1 MQEVERRQLLQ
12 WLLSPAHNKRNE
24 VVLLYQELAEAVHL
38 LKVFPS
44 PERLH
49 KRIFS
54 GAPYNAQ
61 QLRQVC
67 HYLLRA
73 IENWLV
79 FRQTPSDE
87 NLLLLRA
94 YRERQLGRLFE
105 QTYRRLLS
113 KIEQQTHRNPE
124 YYFQRW
130 QLARERYAWDSAR
143 GRTAKLNL
151 EEQERYLQI
160 ATLGMKL
167 RQACLSK
174 AEQQISNQTIEIPM
188 LAEIVDHAKL
198 EAFEAIPM
206 IKIYTLAL
214 RLYEPQMQESEFQTF
229 THLLDENAAIFPKE
243 ETRDLLLLGINYSI
257 KRINSGQQQYLRSC
271 LTLFQSGLANELLL
285 EQGRLDALTY
295 NNIAGIAI
303 RLGELEWAIDFLDA
317 YRLKLD
323 PRSRAAV
330 YALNK
335 ARIAYERKTYDE
347 ALEFLSSIKDRD
359 FIHQM
364 SARILQLKVYLDT
377 TEIDSA
383 LNHIRNTR
391 TFLKRQ
397 KNKGYHAKNYDNILQ
412 LAEGW
417 CKLPPYDM
425 AKQQQWLELVE
436 QTTPLTER
444 RWLLQLINS

>member
-12 WLLSPAHNKRNE
+12 WLLSPAHNKREE
-24 VVLLYQELAEAVHL
+24 VVVLYQELIEAIHI

-44 PERLH
+44 PERLY
-49 KRIFS
+49 KKVFPE
-54 GAPYNAQ
+54 APYNAQ
-61 QLRQVC
+61 RLRQHC

-73 IENWLV
+73 IESWLV
-79 FRQTPSDE
+79 FQQSSAEDDMA
-87 NLLLLRA
+87 LLRT

-105 QTYRRLLS
+105 QTYRRLQA
-113 KIEQQTHRNPE
+113 KTERQAYRNPE

-143 GRTAKLNL
+143 GRTAELKL
-151 EEQERYLQI
+151 EEQEQYLQI
-160 ATLGMKL
+160 ATMGMKL

-174 AEQQISNQTIEIPM
+174 AEQQISNQEVQIPM
-188 LAEIVDHAKL
+188 LAEIVEHASS
-198 EAFEAIPM
+198 EAYEGVPM

-229 THLLDENAAIFPKE
+229 TRLLDSNASIFPKE
-243 ETRDLLLLGINYSI
+243 ETRDLLLLGINFSI

-271 LTLFQSGLANELLL
+271 LTLFQSGLDNELLL

-303 RLGELEWAIDFLDA
+303 RLGELEWAIDFLDT

-330 YALNK
+330 YVLNK
-335 ARIAYERKTYDE
+335 ARIAYERKTYDD
-347 ALEFLSSIKDRD
+347 ALALLSSIKDRD

-364 SARILQLKVYLDT
+364 SARILQLKIHLDT
-377 TEIDSA
+377 REIDNA

-391 TFLKRQ
+391 TFLRRQ
-397 KNKGYHAKNYDNILQ
+397 KHKGYHAQNYNNILR
-412 LAEGW
+412 LAESW
-417 CKLPPYDM
+417 CKLPLYDTT
-425 AKQQQWLELVE
+425 KQQQWLERVE
-436 QTTPLTER
+436 TTNPLTER
-444 RWLLQLINS
+444 RWLQQLINN